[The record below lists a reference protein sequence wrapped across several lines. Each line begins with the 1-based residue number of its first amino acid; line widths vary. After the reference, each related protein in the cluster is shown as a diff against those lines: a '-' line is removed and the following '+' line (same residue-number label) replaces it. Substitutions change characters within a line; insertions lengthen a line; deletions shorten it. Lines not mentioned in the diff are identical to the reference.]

1 MLLKMKTRNFNRGVI
16 TLSAALMLMACG
28 TDYLEV
34 PVTGQYEEDNYYQNE
49 TQAYSGLIAA
59 YDILKKQAGGFENM
73 VAMLNAGSDDFYAGG
88 GSSTDGAG
96 MQGFSNYQLNSNTIP
111 RSFWSDFYQG
121 ISRANVLLAK
131 LPAVPMDET
140 LKARYAAEAKALRA
154 YYYFQ
159 LVTMFGEVPFFTTN
173 LTSEQFY
180 TIEKSSESVIY
191 TQIEKDLTEAIAD
204 LPPTIN
210 LGTEAGRFTKGA
222 GQALLGKVF
231 LYQGKN
237 AEAVPLFAEVNGTPG
252 ATNQYGNKLLANF
265 ADLWVL
271 ENKFN
276 TESILEAQYTNK
288 SSSTWDNWGS
298 GSDEGNSL
306 NQMVG
311 PRGYSRPTG
320 STAPDYYPGWA
331 FNPVTTDLAE
341 FMRNDPRFSATIA
354 DLNPLVASGAASY
367 SPAYQDTGFFLKK
380 FMPYIADRTTEAGT
394 IELNFRQ
401 NMYLIRLADTYLM
414 EAEALGGTGARAQ
427 ALLDAVRA
435 RVDLPSVPVSLNA
448 IYNERRMELAGEG
461 HRWLDLVRTGRAA
474 TVLASRGFIA
484 GKHEHWPIPLKET
497 ENTKITQNPAY
508 N

>member
-1 MLLKMKTRNFNRGVI
+1 MKKRNFNRGVV
-16 TLSAALMLMACG
+16 TVAAALMLMACSKE
-28 TDYLEV
+28 YLEV
-34 PVTGQYEEDNYYQNE
+34 TPTGQYEEDNYYQNQ
-49 TQAYSGLIAA
+49 TQAYSALIAV
-59 YDILKKQAGGFENM
+59 YDIMKKQAGGFENM
-73 VAMLNAGSDDFYAGG
+73 TAMLNAGSDDFYAGG

-96 MQGFSNYQLNSNTIP
+96 MQGFSNYQINSNTIP
-111 RSFWSDFYQG
+111 RSFWSDYYQG

-131 LPAVPMDET
+131 LPAVPMEEA
-140 LKARYAAEAKALRA
+140 LKERYAAEAKALRA
-154 YYYFQ
+154 YYYFH
-159 LVTMFGEVPFFTTN
+159 LVTMFGEVPFYTTN
-173 LTSEQFY
+173 LTSDQFY
-180 TIEKSSESVIY
+180 TIEKSQTSIIY
-191 TQIEKDLTEAIAD
+191 AQIEQDLTQAIEA
-204 LPPTIN
+204 LPPSLDLAN
-210 LGTEAGRFTKGA
+210 EAGRFSKGA
-222 GQALLGKVF
+222 AQALLGKVY
-231 LYQGKN
+231 LYQNKN
-237 AEAVPLFAEVNGTPG
+237 SQAVPLFAEVNGTPG
-252 ATNQYGNKLLANF
+252 QTNQYGNKLLANF
-265 ADLWVL
+265 ADLWVV

-311 PRGYSRPTG
+311 PRGYSRPAG

-331 FNPVTTDLAE
+331 FNPVTTDLANA
-341 FMRNDPRFSATIA
+341 MRNDPRFNATIA

-367 SPAYQDTGFFLKK
+367 SAAYQDTGYFLKK
-380 FMPYIADRTTEAGT
+380 FMPYNSDRTTEAGT

-401 NMYLIRLADTYLM
+401 NMYVIRLADTYLM

-427 ALLDAVRA
+427 ALLDAVRM
-435 RVDLPSVPVSLNA
+435 RVNLPSVPVSLTA

-497 ENTKITQNPAY
+497 ENTMITQNPAY